1 MADWREMGFG
11 SLKAAKELLKRRED
25 QPDQIDD
32 FLRSSISRAYYAVF
46 SITTSELL
54 RHDVSFKPGWE
65 GPTHTKLPQLARNN
79 LKKLSLRNRRD
90 LCTIIRRLYLA
101 RIDADYTP
109 GATIDRTLAFSVLH
123 QAILAFKYL
132 GISL

>member
-1 MADWREMGFG
+1 MVDWREMGFG
-11 SLKAAKELLKRRED
+11 SIKAAKELLKHRRD
-25 QPDQIDD
+25 QPDQTDD

-46 SITTSELL
+46 SITTAELL
-54 RHDVSFKPGWE
+54 HTNVNFKPGWE

-79 LKKLSLRNRRD
+79 LKNLSVRDRRD

-123 QAILAFKYL
+123 QAILAFKFL